1 MVCGNELRGMF
12 DDRKMVTRVEQ
23 REVENKIQELNYK
36 ITVTMGSDLKSEV
49 EKLRWVT
56 TRRGLIAIGVLA
68 GTFTSSFEKLLFQEG
83 TEALHE
89 PPTQPSSSPS
99 SSSRKIT
106 TNELHSMSRHSMT
119 TDWRMAETG
128 MG

>member
-12 DDRKMVTRVEQ
+12 DERKMVTRVEQ

-56 TRRGLIAIGVLA
+56 TRRALIAIGLLA
-68 GTFTSSFEKLLFQEG
+68 GKSKFFFLYNFFFR
-83 TEALHE
+83 
-89 PPTQPSSSPS
+89 SPCG
-99 SSSRKIT
+99 KVVV
-106 TNELHSMSRHSMT
+106 
-119 TDWRMAETG
+119 DY
-128 MG
+128 